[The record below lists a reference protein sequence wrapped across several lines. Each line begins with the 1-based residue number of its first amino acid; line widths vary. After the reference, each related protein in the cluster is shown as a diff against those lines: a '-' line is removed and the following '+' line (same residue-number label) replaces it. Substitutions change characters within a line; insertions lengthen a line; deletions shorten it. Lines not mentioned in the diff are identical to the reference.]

1 MVMKNFIFYNY
12 PKKNILIF
20 SNSKFHVDTVTKIS
34 IIFLL
39 GISLFSIWNQD
50 LIVNVFGQMHRGG
63 DGHNL
68 PPSVIGDRDIF
79 LKFENPEFKATEPG
93 NLNFALMDNKT
104 GNNIPHVTYVI
115 SVYDSQNKNLMIEN
129 FHGHN
134 GEINLKF
141 INKDMDRYRV
151 SANYDTLAASYVS
164 DFGGPIKIEGSI
176 FNNVGD
182 YKLIAEITGLDFD
195 NTFLPT
201 PLKYEYQIKVK

>member
-1 MVMKNFIFYNY
+1 MKNFIFYDY

-20 SNSKFHVDTVTKIS
+20 SNLKFSVAMVTKIP
-34 IIFLL
+34 IIFLF
-39 GISLFSIWNQD
+39 GISLLSIWNLD
-50 LIVNVFGQMHRGG
+50 LIVNVFGQTHRGG

-79 LKFENPEFKATEPG
+79 LKFENPEFKATEQG

-104 GNNIPHVTYVI
+104 GNNIPHVTFVI

-129 FHGHN
+129 FHGHD

-141 INKDMDRYRV
+141 INKDLDKYRV
-151 SANYDTLAASYVS
+151 SANYDNLAASYVS
-164 DFGGPIKIEGSI
+164 DFGSPIKIEGSI
-176 FNNVGD
+176 FNNIGD